1 VLIMGGLFCFSA
13 RGEQLKQN
21 TPDYSAI
28 STTRWVERC
37 QREE

>member
-1 VLIMGGLFCFSA
+1 MGGLFCFSVPEHPE
-13 RGEQLKQN
+13 EQLKQN

-37 QREE
+37 QRDE